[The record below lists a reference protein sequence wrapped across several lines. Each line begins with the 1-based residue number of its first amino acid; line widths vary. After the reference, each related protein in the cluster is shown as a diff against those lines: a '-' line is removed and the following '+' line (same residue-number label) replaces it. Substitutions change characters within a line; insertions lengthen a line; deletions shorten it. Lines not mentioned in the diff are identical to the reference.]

1 MEVIN
6 QPKKK
11 AISPTQNVV
20 IPQEV
25 NEDLSDSQASSSSFS
40 SSEGHITEFTFE
52 SLDISTKTKKAISSV
67 LQYKFMTAVQHQ
79 SMPSILEGERAVLL
93 KTLFYA
99 LWLAS
104 GHYIRIIIAKSTVI
118 C

>member
-25 NEDLSDSQASSSSFS
+25 NEDLSDSLASSS
-40 SSEGHITEFTFE
+40 SSEGHITVFTFE

>member
-1 MEVIN
+1 MLFLAEIERGPVEVIN

-25 NEDLSDSQASSSSFS
+25 NEDISDPLASSS

-93 KTLFYA
+93 KTLLYA
-99 LWLAS
+99 L
-104 GHYIRIIIAKSTVI
+104 
-118 C
+118 